1 MQCTRQFITAHTCTK
16 KAVHKLCIV
25 SYKRIKYLLNSTKW
39 NTTDFCFLLLIIIIV
54 RICSC
59 CAKLIVCKDREHNM
73 QWVHHTNS
81 PYMKLHSTT
90 MPPPHCP
97 SIKVIYQYSPPSMKN
112 SLRSHASNN
121 KVYGRWDE
129 DTMDREISMLKIF
142 VCIINSSNCLIFIT
156 EHTNKAE
163 ME

>member
-1 MQCTRQFITAHTCTK
+1 MHQTIYNCTHMHK
-16 KAVHKLCIV
+16 KAVHKLCSV
-25 SYKRIKYLLNSTKW
+25 PYKRIKYLLNSTKW

-81 PYMKLHSTT
+81 PYMKLTQYNN
-90 MPPPHCP
+90 MPPPHYP

-121 KVYGRWDE
+121 KVYSRWDE
-129 DTMDREISMLKIF
+129 DTIDREISMLKIF
-142 VCIINSSNCLIFIT
+142 VCITNFLYCLIFVT
-156 EHTNKAE
+156 EHTNKAD
-163 ME
+163 MD